1 MDSKHVQEN
10 DTDTKVFES
19 HTYFISKRSVQ
30 CADFNWKYT
39 IALDGMMNQSQHIA
53 IIMNVQSVHKY
64 LVEFRTYKANNY
76 IEKWADLV

>member
-10 DTDTKVFES
+10 DPDTKVFES
-19 HTYFISKRSVQ
+19 HTYFISKHSVQ

-39 IALDGMMNQSQHIA
+39 IALDGMMSQNQHIT

-76 IEKWADLV
+76 IAKWADLI